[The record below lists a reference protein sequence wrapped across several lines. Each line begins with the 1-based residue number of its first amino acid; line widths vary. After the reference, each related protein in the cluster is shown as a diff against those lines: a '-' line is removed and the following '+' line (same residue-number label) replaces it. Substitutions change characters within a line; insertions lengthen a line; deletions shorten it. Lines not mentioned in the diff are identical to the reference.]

1 LRLVYPYRDMSN
13 GPYGD
18 VKRKEAEQPM
28 KLREKIAAFL
38 FAMIAAANF
47 KKLKRDFRRDVHA
60 VVDLGVV
67 LMIGIA
73 FAALMII
80 AYIIFTLKSQLLS
93 ATNDTEAQSV
103 IANITG
109 NFNNAV
115 SLIMIAITVFILALA
130 ISALLLL
137 RGRK

>member
-1 LRLVYPYRDMSN
+1 MRLVYPYRDMSN

-93 ATNDTEAQSV
+93 ATNDTEAKSV

>member
-1 LRLVYPYRDMSN
+1 MRLVYPYRDMSN